1 MKRQKLRY
9 FESKM
14 TAKFRQNEKL
24 RIFREWTLSVIV
36 DRESVAFLR
45 SKYVL
50 FWRESAR
57 KRKESALKY
66 EAFREWLDNR
76 TLNRLWFQWYLESLN
91 RIEINDKM
99 EIALQFHHQNA
110 RSMWFRSWKE
120 LVLENRKQ
128 KKLRKTATNFHRKML
143 KQKAFRQWHCRFVDS
158 EEQREYDEMAMR
170 FQRTKWFYRW
180 KERTEESKYRA
191 FNRYKATL
199 FGTRTYFN
207 RWFAVY
213 EPFKIGY
220 QYERELM
227 QSVRPYMESTKMS
240 SVSIH

>member
-9 FESKM
+9 FESKL
-14 TAKFRQNEKL
+14 TAKHRQHDIL
-24 RIFREWTLSVIV
+24 RIFREWTMSVIV
-36 DRESVAFLR
+36 DRESAAFLR

-57 KRKESALKY
+57 KRKGTALKY

-110 RSMWFRSWKE
+110 RSMWFRSWKC

-128 KKLRKTATNFHRKML
+128 KKLRKTATNFQRKVL
-143 KQKAFRQWHCRFVDS
+143 RRKAFSHWHRRFVDS
-158 EEQREYDEMAMR
+158 EEQRELDDIAMNY
-170 FQRTKWFYRW
+170 QRSKWLHRW
-180 KERTEESKYRA
+180 HERTEQSKSRA
-191 FNRYKATL
+191 FNVYKATL
-199 FGTRTYFN
+199 FETRTYFN

-213 EPFKIGY
+213 EPSKIGH
-220 QYERELM
+220 QYERELL
-227 QSVRPYMESTKMS
+227 QSVRPYIQSMKNSLVPS
-240 SVSIH
+240 H